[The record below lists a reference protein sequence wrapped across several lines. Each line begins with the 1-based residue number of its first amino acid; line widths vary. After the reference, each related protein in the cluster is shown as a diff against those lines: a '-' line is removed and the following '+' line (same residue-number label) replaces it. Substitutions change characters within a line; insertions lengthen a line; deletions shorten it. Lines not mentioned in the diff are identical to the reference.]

1 MEVRM
6 PKLLIVDDEQDIR
19 DFAKSFFSKRKIE
32 CFTAANGREAIILA
46 KREKPSLI
54 LLDIR
59 MEEMNGLDV
68 LAKIR
73 EFDQTVKAIMVSGV
87 EEQDA
92 LDRAKALGALAYIHK
107 PLVLEELEQIVLR
120 ELYPQG

>member
-1 MEVRM
+1 MS
-6 PKLLIVDDEQDIR
+6 KLLIVDDEQDIR

-32 CFTAANGREAIILA
+32 CLTAANGREAITLV
-46 KREKPSLI
+46 RDQKPSLI

-73 EFDQTVKAIMVSGV
+73 EFDKTVKVIMVTGV
-87 EEQDA
+87 EEKEV
-92 LDRAKALGALAYIHK
+92 LDRAKSLGIIAYIHK
-107 PLVLEELEQIVLR
+107 PLVLEELEKIVLK
-120 ELYPQG
+120 EIS